1 VLVQTESGSIILRCS
16 SPAEHAACLVA
27 LRFLSAVPGEVA
39 PSMGSETARST
50 DEEGEIVLDWGSQI
64 SGSGPD
70 DTDYTHP
77 RGALTYLLSI
87 PRRSLA
93 SASLSHAHVH
103 AARVSSGRRAPLDE
117 FSDQS
122 SDVDADDAGRP
133 AHNSAGAS
141 AGGAGS
147 AQGSLGAAREAALDE
162 IRSEL
167 EREYLGE
174 LSRMQVGALCVRIVS
189 FVRRSRPLLA
199 CRRQVRCA
207 ASGLRGGAGLRRVPA
222 PAVPAPSAG
231 VMGTVGGAVPG
242 HPRGEEGPAGEASA
256 AAAAQQGRAPGRPP
270 PPGAA
275 PKEIGRPAGRT
286 GRSNSLRIS
295 QPTPGCG

>member
-1 VLVQTESGSIILRCS
+1 MLVQTESGSIILRCS

-122 SDVDADDAGRP
+122 SDVDADDARRP
-133 AHNSAGAS
+133 AHNSASASASAS
-141 AGGAGS
+141 AGGAG
-147 AQGSLGAAREAALDE
+147 AARGSLGAAREAALDE

-189 FVRRSRPLLA
+189 FVRGFRPLLA
-199 CRRQVRCA
+199 RRCQVRCA
-207 ASGLRGGAGLRRVPA
+207 ASGVRGGAGSRRDPA

-231 VMGTVGGAVPG
+231 VMGTGGRRDV
-242 HPRGEEGPAGEASA
+242 
-256 AAAAQQGRAPGRPP
+256 
-270 PPGAA
+270 
-275 PKEIGRPAGRT
+275 
-286 GRSNSLRIS
+286 SN
-295 QPTPGCG
+295 